1 MKSATKTDSVL
12 MEIADQVFWEEFNQ
26 RENPGDRYV
35 VLDTKKSEIVAQN
48 VKLIREMRK
57 VKAD

>member
-1 MKSATKTDSVL
+1 MKSSTKIDPVL
-12 MEIADQVFWEEFNQ
+12 MEVADQVFWEEYNQ
-26 RENPGDRYV
+26 RDNPGERYV
-35 VLDTKKSEIVAQN
+35 VLDTKRQEIVVQN

>member
-1 MKSATKTDSVL
+1 
-12 MEIADQVFWEEFNQ
+12 MEVADQVFWEEYNQ
-26 RENPGDRYV
+26 RDNPGERYV
-35 VLDTKKSEIVAQN
+35 VLDTKRQEIVVQN